1 MNEIVIISGKGG
13 TGKTS
18 ITAAFA
24 YLAKNSVVLA
34 DCDVDASDLHLLLKP
49 EVKRSENF
57 YSSQVAIIDGG
68 LCTACGACYD
78 VCHFDAI
85 IPGTPYRVD
94 EINCEGCAYCEK
106 VCPEKAITMK
116 ARQDGQ
122 WFISVTRLGSH
133 LAHARLAIGAEN
145 SGKLVSVVKN
155 AANQLSQM
163 LKLDTILIDGP
174 PGISCP
180 VISTL
185 SGATFAV
192 IVTEPTVSGLHDLK
206 RVYEIARRF
215 RVATGV
221 IINKSD
227 INKENYNKIR
237 EFLDSQGIK
246 HLADLP
252 YDTTFTKA
260 MTEGKTI
267 IEYAPDN
274 IISRTL
280 ADTWPLVL
288 KLTQNSKN
296 NNHENSN

>member
-1 MNEIVIISGKGG
+1 MKEIVVISGKGG

-24 YLAKNSVVLA
+24 YLAKRSVVLA
-34 DCDVDASDLHLLLKP
+34 DCDVDASDLHLILKP
-49 EVKRSENF
+49 EIKRKENF
-57 YSSQVAIIDGG
+57 YSSQIATIDGS
-68 LCTACGACYD
+68 LCTSCAICYD
-78 VCHFDAI
+78 VCHFNAI
-85 IPGTPYRVD
+85 IPGTPYKID
-94 EINCEGCAYCEK
+94 TISCEGCGYCEK
-106 VCPEKAITMK
+106 VCPEKAISMK
-116 ARQDGQ
+116 ANLDGQ
-122 WFISVTRLGSH
+122 WFISITRLGSH
-133 LAHARLAIGAEN
+133 LAHARLGIGAEN

-155 AANQLSQM
+155 VAKQLAQM

-185 SGATFAV
+185 SGANFAV

-215 RVATGV
+215 RVNTGV
-221 IINKSD
+221 IINKAD
-227 INKENYNKIR
+227 INKDNYNKIK
-237 EFLDSQGIK
+237 EFTTAQGIT

-267 IEYAPDN
+267 IEYAPEN
-274 IISRTL
+274 SISKTL
-280 ADTWPLVL
+280 ANIWPQII
-288 KLTQNSKN
+288 KLT
-296 NNHENSN
+296 ENPKKQEP

>member
-1 MNEIVIISGKGG
+1 MKEIVIISGKGG

-24 YLAKNSVVLA
+24 YLAKGSVVLA

-49 EVKRSENF
+49 EIKRSENF
-57 YSSQVAIIDGG
+57 YSSQVAVIDGVA
-68 LCTACGACYD
+68 CTSCGACYD

-85 IPGTPYRVD
+85 IPGTPYKID
-94 EINCEGCAYCEK
+94 LISCEGCGYCEK

-116 ARQDGQ
+116 ANLDGQ
-122 WFISVTRLGSH
+122 WFISTTRLGSH
-133 LAHARLAIGAEN
+133 LAHARLGIGAEN

-155 AANQLSQM
+155 VAKQLAQM

-215 RVATGV
+215 RVGTGV
-221 IINKSD
+221 IINKAD
-227 INKENYNKIR
+227 INKNNYNKIR
-237 EFLDSQGIK
+237 EFIDIQGIK

-267 IEYAPDN
+267 IEYTPDN

-280 ADTWPLVL
+280 ANIWPQILR
-288 KLTQNSKN
+288 LT
-296 NNHENSN
+296 ENTKKQ